1 MTENIEVTA
10 VEVEEVEAPIVEA
23 PKPVVE
29 EVVEA
34 PKAAPTSSEAPAPG
48 TPEFAAWAWEHR
60 NG

>member
-10 VEVEEVEAPIVEA
+10 VEVEEVEAPVVEA

-29 EVVEA
+29 E
-34 PKAAPTSSEAPAPG
+34 PKPASAKSEAPAPG

>member
-1 MTENIEVTA
+1 MTENIEVKA
-10 VEVEEVEAPIVEA
+10 VEVEEVEAPIVKD

-29 EVVEA
+29 A
-34 PKAAPTSSEAPAPG
+34 TKPASTGSEAPAPG